1 MQMTAV
7 SGVSAHAHDYDDF
20 LPFAE
25 AVRKRYTASVAGGA
39 PLFTTDAGDLWERYL
54 EGFDD
59 PDERQQHNCNCC
71 KNFIR
76 HYGGLVTIDDKGIQH
91 SALWDEALVPVS
103 FEKAALGLRKAAV
116 RATVNGVFLSSETT
130 WGNAKTGLW
139 NHFSLTQ
146 SSERV
151 HRDRVNTAFQVMAQK
166 KQDFGTLK
174 HGLADY
180 SRDVVASAVNLLE
193 SETLFRSEK
202 VIAPAKFLLAIH
214 DAYQGKFKHRHDNL
228 IWKAV
233 ATAPVGFC
241 TPRSSMIGTLL
252 DDLKEGMSVEL
263 VKSRFKTKMDP
274 LQYQRPQ
281 SAPSAGNIAVAEK
294 LVEKLG
300 IQNSLKRRFARLDEV
315 ETIWKPAA
323 PASAPAAGG
332 VFGHLTPKGAAFSM
346 QAAPVAPVKNITWEK
361 FFRTVVPKALSM
373 EMQMRSV
380 SAAFVALVTAEDPDA
395 PPILQW
401 DKEDK
406 RNPFS
411 WYLYS
416 GGSMPGN
423 WNLPSSGWIKVNG
436 ISLKPSAWH
445 RDPDAED
452 NQGKGALFILDGCR
466 DLRAPGLC
474 LFPEILKSSLHE
486 VRKTIEAFSHRG
498 TLSGQNEASACGV
511 LCGQVGLNYGVRVT
525 TDLGRADYLVDRWD

>member
-1 MQMTAV
+1 MTAV
-7 SGVSAHAHDYDDF
+7 SGVTSHAYTDTSF

-25 AVRKRYTASVAGGA
+25 AVRERFAASIKVDG
-39 PLFTTDAGDLWERYL
+39 PLFTTDAGDLWEEYL
-54 EGFDD
+54 NGFDD
-59 PDERQQHNCNCC
+59 PAERQGHNCNCC
-71 KNFIR
+71 RSFIR
-76 HYGGLVTIDDKGIQH
+76 HYGGLVTIDDKGIHH
-91 SALWDEALVPVS
+91 SALWNVDLVPA
-103 FEKAALGLRKAAV
+103 FFKKAVTNLRKAV
-116 RATVNGVFLSSETT
+116 DRATVNGVFVSSDAT
-130 WGNAKTGLW
+130 WGTAKTGPW
-139 NHFSLTQ
+139 NHFAVAQ
-146 SSERV
+146 SPERI

-193 SETLFRSEK
+193 SEALYRSEK
-202 VIAPAKFLLAIH
+202 VIGPAKFLLAIH
-214 DAYQGKFKHRHDNL
+214 DAYQGRFKHRYENL

-281 SAPSAGNIAVAEK
+281 AAPSAGNIAVAEK

-300 IQNSLKRRFARLDEV
+300 IQNSLKRRFARLE
-315 ETIWKPAA
+315 EITTIWTPTAAATA
-323 PASAPAAGG
+323 PATGG

-346 QAAPVAPVKNITWEK
+346 QAAPVAPIQNITWEK
-361 FFRTVVPKALSM
+361 FLRTVVPKALSM
-373 EMQMRSV
+373 DLAMHSM
-380 SAAFVALVTAEDPDA
+380 SAPFAALVTAEDPDA

-401 DKEDK
+401 DHEEK

-416 GGSMPGN
+416 GGSRPGN
-423 WNLPSSGWIKVNG
+423 WNLPPAGRIKVNA
-436 ISLKPSAWH
+436 ISLKPSSWNLAPGA
-445 RDPDAED
+445 DD
-452 NQGKGALFILDGCR
+452 NQGKGALFILEGCR
-466 DLRAPGLC
+466 DLRTPGLC
-474 LFPEILKSSLHE
+474 LFPEILKSSLHSI
-486 VRKTIEAFSHRG
+486 RSTIEAFSHRG
-498 TLSGQNEASACGV
+498 KMSGQDEASACGV
-511 LCGQVGLNYGVRVT
+511 LCDQKGLNYEVRVT
-525 TDLGRADYLVDRWD
+525 TDLGRADYRIDRWD